1 MIEKSLHVFAIITII
16 RCHPPLPPPT
26 SFVTSPSPLPPSL
39 FLSSSPSSMLHIYSR
54 RLDLADGAIAD
65 KGHYAYLDSV
75 THNPPLTDLCF

>member
-1 MIEKSLHVFAIITII
+1 
-16 RCHPPLPPPT
+16 
-26 SFVTSPSPLPPSL
+26 
-39 FLSSSPSSMLHIYSR
+39 MLHIYSR